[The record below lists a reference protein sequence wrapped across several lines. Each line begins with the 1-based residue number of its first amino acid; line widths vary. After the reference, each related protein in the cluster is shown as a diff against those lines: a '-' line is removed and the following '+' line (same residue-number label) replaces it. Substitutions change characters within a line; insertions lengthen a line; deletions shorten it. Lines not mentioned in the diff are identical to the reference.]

1 MRFEDTIPG
10 LREGKRYI
18 RQEKEGPVHLS
29 MKSGHMSV
37 YAWHRGEY
45 QHDVNQPTLED
56 LESEAW
62 MEEESWR
69 RNLYEE

>member
-1 MRFEDTIPG
+1 MRFEETIPD

-18 RQEKEGPVHLS
+18 RQENEGPVHL
-29 MKSGHMSV
+29 KIARGHMSV

-56 LESEAW
+56 LESDGW
-62 MEEESWR
+62 VEESA
-69 RNLYEE
+69 